1 MSAKSKPATR
11 AKRNSP
17 AVTFNHRTPP
27 TSPMSERIAFSP
39 QDTARML
46 GVGLTTI
53 WKMLASGQLVSLS
66 VGRRRLIPA
75 DSIHAL
81 MARAR

>member
-1 MSAKSKPATR
+1 
-11 AKRNSP
+11 
-17 AVTFNHRTPP
+17 
-27 TSPMSERIAFSP
+27 
-39 QDTARML
+39 
-46 GVGLTTI
+46 
-53 WKMLASGQLVSLS
+53 MLASGQLVSLS